1 MGLVYD
7 KVGFLFFFIIS
18 ALLQHH
24 LPKGHASVQIILVY
38 GSIGIILNKDLKRD
52 S

>member
-24 LPKGHASVQIILVY
+24 LPKGHASVQIIHVY
-38 GSIGIILNKDLKRD
+38 GSLGIILNMVPKRG